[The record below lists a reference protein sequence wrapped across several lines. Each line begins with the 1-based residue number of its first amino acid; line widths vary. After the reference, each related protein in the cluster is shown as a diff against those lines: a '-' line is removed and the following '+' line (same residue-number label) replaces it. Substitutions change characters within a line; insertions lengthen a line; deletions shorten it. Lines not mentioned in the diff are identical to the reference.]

1 MLNYICFP
9 RETANVMLLDLE
21 NLWKPF
27 VYSGVSCGQCV
38 LARKG
43 KKCGCSLGV
52 KEGKRRERE
61 REKEGREKDTLV
73 HCLSPSL

>member
-61 REKEGREKDTLV
+61 REGRKGERYPGALFV
-73 HCLSPSL
+73 S